1 MLSRIDSLFWLKSLI
16 LHGNFFFFFVNK
28 GQRRGCKETWD
39 EETCSKTWRLN
50 KDIRHSPLHT
60 RLLCGLLKSEMKEHS
75 GELEGRSLFIARC
88 IVVLPKE
95 GLFGEILELKYRI
108 YTVL

>member
-1 MLSRIDSLFWLKSLI
+1 MET
-16 LHGNFFFFFVNK
+16 FFFFFVNK

-75 GELEGRSLFIARC
+75 GELVGRSLFIARC